1 MAAKPIVDG
10 IERVH
15 EGNLKVIRLNVQDP
29 AGAELLERFGFRFT
43 PTFIFF
49 NEAGE
54 ELQRWVGGILSNEV
68 RELVESG
75 TSQSSSPVEEDE
87 DK

>member
-15 EGNLKVIRLNVQDP
+15 EGKLKVIRLNIQEP
-29 AGAELLERFGFRFT
+29 AGEALLKRYDFRFT

-49 NEAGE
+49 DGDGE
-54 ELQRWVGGILSNEV
+54 ELQRWVGGIYSAEV
-68 RELVESG
+68 KELL
-75 TSQSSSPVEEDE
+75 EDGANQPGIG
-87 DK
+87 DDT

>member
-15 EGNLKVIRLNVQDP
+15 EGELKVIRLNIQEP
-29 AGAELLERFGFRFT
+29 AGEALLERYDFRFT

-49 NEAGE
+49 DGDGE
-54 ELQRWVGGILSNEV
+54 ELQRWEGAILSTEV
-68 RELVESG
+68 RELLEDG
-75 TSQSSSPVEEDE
+75 ASPSIEG
-87 DK
+87 

>member
-15 EGNLKVIRLNVQDP
+15 EGKLKVIRLNIQEP
-29 AGAELLERFGFRFT
+29 AGEALLERYDFRFT

-49 NEAGE
+49 DENGE
-54 ELQRWVGGILSNEV
+54 ELQRWVGGIYSAEV
-68 RELVESG
+68 KELLEDG
-75 TSQSSSPVEEDE
+75 ASQSSGGD
-87 DK
+87 DR

>member
-15 EGNLKVIRLNVQDP
+15 EGNLKVIRLNIQEP
-29 AGAELLERFGFRFT
+29 AGKALLERFDFRFT

-49 NEAGE
+49 DGAGE
-54 ELQRWVGGILSNEV
+54 ELQRWVGGIYSAEV
-68 RELVESG
+68 GQLLEESS
-75 TSQSSSPVEEDE
+75 SQSSSPPDR
-87 DK
+87 

>member
-15 EGNLKVIRLNVQDP
+15 EGQLKVIRLNIQEP
-29 AGAELLERFGFRFT
+29 AGEALLERYDFRFT

-49 NEAGE
+49 DENGE
-54 ELQRWVGGILSNEV
+54 ELQRWVGGIYSAEV
-68 RELVESG
+68 KELLEDG
-75 TSQSSSPVEEDE
+75 ASQPNKENDR
-87 DK
+87 

>member
-15 EGNLKVIRLNVQDP
+15 EGKLKVIRLNIQEP
-29 AGAELLERFGFRFT
+29 AGEALLERYDFRFT

-49 NEAGE
+49 DENGE
-54 ELQRWVGGILSNEV
+54 ELQRWVGGIYSAEV
-68 RELVESG
+68 KELLEDGANQSG
-75 TSQSSSPVEEDE
+75 IGD
-87 DK
+87 DR

>member
-15 EGNLKVIRLNVQDP
+15 EGKLKVIRLNIQEP
-29 AGAELLERFGFRFT
+29 AGEALLERYDFRFT

-49 NEAGE
+49 DENGE
-54 ELQRWVGGILSNEV
+54 ELQRWEGAILSTEV
-68 RELVESG
+68 RELLEEG
-75 TSQSSSPVEEDE
+75 ASQSGIGD
-87 DK
+87 DR

>member
-15 EGNLKVIRLNVQDP
+15 EGKLKVIRLNIQEP
-29 AGAELLERFGFRFT
+29 AGEALLERYDFRFT

-49 NEAGE
+49 DENGE
-54 ELQRWVGGILSNEV
+54 ELQRWVGGIYSAEV
-68 RELVESG
+68 KELLEDG
-75 TSQSSSPVEEDE
+75 ASQSGIGD
-87 DK
+87 DG

>member
-15 EGNLKVIRLNVQDP
+15 EGTLKVIRLNIQEP
-29 AGAELLERFGFRFT
+29 AGEALLERYDFRFT

-49 NEAGE
+49 DENGE
-54 ELQRWVGGILSNEV
+54 ELQRWVGGIYSAEV
-68 RELVESG
+68 KELLEDG
-75 TSQSSSPVEEDE
+75 ASQSGIED
-87 DK
+87 DR

>member
-15 EGNLKVIRLNVQDP
+15 EGKLKVIRLNIQEP
-29 AGAELLERFGFRFT
+29 AGEALLERYDFRFT

-49 NEAGE
+49 DEDGK
-54 ELQRWVGGILSNEV
+54 ELQRWVGGIYSAEV
-68 RELVESG
+68 KELLEEG
-75 TSQSSSPVEEDE
+75 ASQSSIED
-87 DK
+87 DS

>member
-15 EGNLKVIRLNVQDP
+15 EGKLKVIRLNIQEP
-29 AGAELLERFGFRFT
+29 AGEALLERYDFRFT

-49 NEAGE
+49 DENGE
-54 ELQRWVGGILSNEV
+54 ELQRWVGGIYSAEV
-68 RELVESG
+68 KELLKDG
-75 TSQSSSPVEEDE
+75 ASQSGIED
-87 DK
+87 DR

>member
-15 EGNLKVIRLNVQDP
+15 EGKLKVIRLNIQEP
-29 AGAELLERFGFRFT
+29 AGEALLERYDFRFT

-49 NEAGE
+49 DENGE
-54 ELQRWVGGILSNEV
+54 ELQRWVGGIYSAEV
-68 RELVESG
+68 KELLEDSA
-75 TSQSSSPVEEDE
+75 SQSGIGD
-87 DK
+87 DR

>member
-15 EGNLKVIRLNVQDP
+15 EGKLKVIRLNIQEP
-29 AGAELLERFGFRFT
+29 AGEALLERYDFRFT

-49 NEAGE
+49 DGDGE
-54 ELQRWVGGILSNEV
+54 ELQRWVGGIYSAEV
-68 RELVESG
+68 KELL
-75 TSQSSSPVEEDE
+75 EDGANQPGIG
-87 DK
+87 DDT

>member
-15 EGNLKVIRLNVQDP
+15 EGKLKVIRLNIQEP
-29 AGAELLERFGFRFT
+29 AGQALLERYDFRFT

-49 NEAGE
+49 DENGE
-54 ELQRWVGGILSNEV
+54 ELQRWVGGIYSAEV
-68 RELVESG
+68 KELLEDG
-75 TSQSSSPVEEDE
+75 ASQSSIGD
-87 DK
+87 DR

>member
-15 EGNLKVIRLNVQDP
+15 EGKLKVIRLNIQEP
-29 AGAELLERFGFRFT
+29 AGEALLERYDFRFT

-49 NEAGE
+49 DEDGE
-54 ELQRWVGGILSNEV
+54 ELQRWVGGIYSAEV
-68 RELVESG
+68 KELLEDG
-75 TSQSSSPVEEDE
+75 AGQSSIGGDS
-87 DK
+87 

>member
-15 EGNLKVIRLNVQDP
+15 EGKLKVIRLNIQEP
-29 AGAELLERFGFRFT
+29 AGEALLERYDFRFT

-49 NEAGE
+49 DENGE
-54 ELQRWVGGILSNEV
+54 ELQRWVGGIYSAEV
-68 RELVESG
+68 KELMEDG
-75 TSQSSSPVEEDE
+75 ASQSGIGD
-87 DK
+87 DR

>member
-15 EGNLKVIRLNVQDP
+15 EGKLKVIRLNIQEP
-29 AGAELLERFGFRFT
+29 AGEALLERYDFRFT

-49 NEAGE
+49 DENGE
-54 ELQRWVGGILSNEV
+54 ELQRWVGGIYSAEV
-68 RELVESG
+68 KELLEDGASESG
-75 TSQSSSPVEEDE
+75 IED
-87 DK
+87 DR

>member
-15 EGNLKVIRLNVQDP
+15 EGKLKVIRLNIQEP
-29 AGAELLERFGFRFT
+29 AGEALLERYDFRFT

-49 NEAGE
+49 DGEGE
-54 ELQRWVGGILSNEV
+54 ELQRWVGGIYSAEV
-68 RELVESG
+68 KELLEDG
-75 TSQSSSPVEEDE
+75 ASQSSTED
-87 DK
+87 DS

>member
-15 EGNLKVIRLNVQDP
+15 EGKLKVIRLNIQEP
-29 AGAELLERFGFRFT
+29 AGEALLERYDFRFT

-49 NEAGE
+49 DENGE
-54 ELQRWVGGILSNEV
+54 ELQRWVGGIYSAEV
-68 RELVESG
+68 KELLEDG
-75 TSQSSSPVEEDE
+75 ASQSGIGD
-87 DK
+87 DR